1 MENGNCNDI
10 SERINALNSTLESLA
25 HSVSQIS
32 DDCTNSGRDNNGNNN
47 NNSQNDNS
55 RNNNTSN
62 STSFGGEA

>member
-1 MENGNCNDI
+1 MGTV
-10 SERINALNSTLESLA
+10 RINALSLTLESKA
-25 HSVSQIS
+25 DYFSQIS
-32 DDCTNSGRDNNGNNN
+32 NNYINSGTDNNRNNN